1 MMFKFSSS
9 VFSVLVLSA
18 VAALAYDPTCSNNLV
33 VYWGQNSYGATHGS
47 DTANWQQTISNY
59 CQDTVID
66 VIPIAFVNSFTGGIC
81 NDNGASGSCA
91 SLAAGIQACQAA
103 GKLVTLSLGGGG
115 TSGAVFS
122 DDTAATNFATT
133 IWNNFLGGSS
143 SHRPFGS
150 AVLDGVDLDIESGP
164 STGYAAFAARIR
176 ALSANAS
183 KQYYLTAAPQCPF
196 PDAFVGS
203 AINTVGFDA
212 IYVQFY
218 NGVKAY
224 PGADWNFDT
233 WDNWA
238 KTVSPNR
245 NVKIFIG
252 APASPTAANAG
263 EYVDATTLGSIA
275 LATRS
280 QYSSFG
286 GIMLWDA
293 SQAYA
298 NGRYD
303 IAIKNILGTT
313 CSGGGGG
320 GGGAPPAGC
329 AQTYTVVSGDT
340 CAAIESKTGVSDAQ
354 LHTLNP
360 SINGGCTNLQLGQ
373 ILCLSSGGGS
383 GGGGSGGGCAQTYTV
398 VSGDTCAAI
407 ESKTGVSDAQLHT
420 LNPSINGGCTNLQ
433 LGQILCLSSGGGSG
447 GGGSGGGCTKTYTVV
462 SGDTCAAIESRTG
475 VSDSQLHALNP
486 SVNSGCTN
494 LQLGQVLCLSGG
506 GGSGGG
512 CAQTY
517 TVVSGDTCAAIESRN
532 GVSDSQLHALNPSIN
547 GGCTNLQLG
556 QILCLR

>member
-18 VAALAYDPTCSNNLV
+18 VAAFAYDPTCSNNLV

-66 VIPIAFVNSFTGGIC
+66 VIPIAFVDSFTGGVPDLNLGNTC
-81 NDNGASGSCA
+81 DDNGSSGTCA

-164 STGYAAFAARIR
+164 STGYAAFATKIR
-176 ALSANAS
+176 ALSAGAS

-196 PDAFVGS
+196 PDAYVGS

-218 NGVKAY
+218 NNIWKAFNHSWMY
-224 PGADWNFDT
+224 DWNFDT

-238 KTVSPNR
+238 QTVSPNP

-252 APASPTAANAG
+252 APASSTAANAG

-275 LATRS
+275 LATRAD
-280 QYSSFG
+280 YSSFG
-286 GIMLWDA
+286 GIMLW
-293 SQAYA
+293 
-298 NGRYD
+298 
-303 IAIKNILGTT
+303 
-313 CSGGGGG
+313 
-320 GGGAPPAGC
+320 
-329 AQTYTVVSGDT
+329 
-340 CAAIESKTGVSDAQ
+340 
-354 LHTLNP
+354 
-360 SINGGCTNLQLGQ
+360 
-373 ILCLSSGGGS
+373 
-383 GGGGSGGGCAQTYTV
+383 
-398 VSGDTCAAI
+398 
-407 ESKTGVSDAQLHT
+407 
-420 LNPSINGGCTNLQ
+420 
-433 LGQILCLSSGGGSG
+433 
-447 GGGSGGGCTKTYTVV
+447 
-462 SGDTCAAIESRTG
+462 
-475 VSDSQLHALNP
+475 
-486 SVNSGCTN
+486 
-494 LQLGQVLCLSGG
+494 
-506 GGSGGG
+506 
-512 CAQTY
+512 
-517 TVVSGDTCAAIESRN
+517 
-532 GVSDSQLHALNPSIN
+532 
-547 GGCTNLQLG
+547 
-556 QILCLR
+556 

>member
-1 MMFKFSSS
+1 MMLKFSSS
-9 VFSVLVLSA
+9 LFSVLVLSA
-18 VAALAYDPTCSNNLV
+18 VAAFAYDPTCSNNLV

-313 CSGGGGG
+313 CGGGGG
-320 GGGAPPAGC
+320 GGGGTPPAGC

-360 SINGGCTNLQLGQ
+360 LINGGCTNLQLGQ
-373 ILCLSSGGGS
+373 TLCLSS
-383 GGGGSGGGCAQTYTV
+383 
-398 VSGDTCAAI
+398 
-407 ESKTGVSDAQLHT
+407 
-420 LNPSINGGCTNLQ
+420 
-433 LGQILCLSSGGGSG
+433 

-462 SGDTCAAIESRTG
+462 SGDTCATIESRTG

-486 SVNSGCTN
+486 SVNAGCTN